1 MINHGDQFIDADKR
15 RQALAYCGPQ
25 AGLVR
30 ALEAV
35 RHPDMRVGIL
45 GLGAGTMAAY
55 GRPGDVYRFYEINP
69 QVIELARTEFSYLQD
84 SDAKIELVLG
94 DGRLALEAEPPQ
106 RFDLLAADAFSS
118 DSVPMHLITK
128 EALELYMRHLRP
140 GGVVVFNVTN
150 RYLDLAPV
158 VKRLADSLGLHAR
171 LVSHSPDEA
180 EYNLYSVTDF
190 VLVTAD
196 PRLFEEAELAGLA
209 APIEVPAKVSVW
221 TDDFNNLLQ
230 ALR

>member
-1 MINHGDQFIDADKR
+1 
-15 RQALAYCGPQ
+15 
-25 AGLVR
+25 
-30 ALEAV
+30 V
-35 RHPDMRVGIL
+35 RHV
-45 GLGAGTMAAY
+45 
-55 GRPGDVYRFYEINP
+55 
-69 QVIELARTEFSYLQD
+69 
-84 SDAKIELVLG
+84 
-94 DGRLALEAEPPQ
+94 
-106 RFDLLAADAFSS
+106 
-118 DSVPMHLITK
+118 
-128 EALELYMRHLRP
+128 RP

-171 LVSHSPDEA
+171 LVSHSPDDV
-180 EYNLYSVTDF
+180 EYKLYSITDF

-196 PRLFEEAELAGLA
+196 PKLFDRSGLAGLA